1 MQNFEMQNQLN
12 NLTEEEQLELFQVE
26 ELESRLEMA
35 AAWGNGSCPTDN
47 SCNPPKDTSTTT
59 N

>member
-12 NLTEEEQLELFQVE
+12 KLTEEEQLELFQVE

-35 AAWGNGSCPTDN
+35 AAWGNSGCNTDN
-47 SCNPPKDTSTTT
+47 NCNPPKETTS
-59 N
+59 